1 MPAPP
6 HPGRGGGPGKGPPL
20 HRCCH
25 PRPTGTAIGVEVGPQ
40 GPHPAGNTEQRRQLL
55 SSKDSGEGGLGP
67 GPVPWVP
74 LGPPEGLEADGRS
87 EAPGCL
93 WVRPRVW
100 ATNRAPDVVSSAIKK
115 PGPPGRPRVCV
126 CLCPSENE
134 CGASRGSR
142 RRCSAAPG
150 AGSRS
155 RVWGGGQR
163 WPRHPRHPRHQGA
176 PAGSRR
182 ERAPRGP
189 ETRWA
194 PAWWR
199 GPARWAGDL
208 GLRMAAGG
216 GGRVGFREGEVGG
229 AGGADA
235 GTELL
240 PRAAL
245 PPRRGM
251 LPGPP
256 RRWDAGREAPEEQ
269 GPSAGSDSGE
279 AWTSG
284 EEAPGEPGAS
294 PQDR

>member
-1 MPAPP
+1 M
-6 HPGRGGGPGKGPPL
+6 
-20 HRCCH
+20 
-25 PRPTGTAIGVEVGPQ
+25 
-40 GPHPAGNTEQRRQLL
+40 
-55 SSKDSGEGGLGP
+55 
-67 GPVPWVP
+67 
-74 LGPPEGLEADGRS
+74 
-87 EAPGCL
+87 
-93 WVRPRVW
+93 
-100 ATNRAPDVVSSAIKK
+100 
-115 PGPPGRPRVCV
+115 
-126 CLCPSENE
+126 
-134 CGASRGSR
+134 
-142 RRCSAAPG
+142 
-150 AGSRS
+150 
-155 RVWGGGQR
+155 WGGGQR
-163 WPRHPRHPRHQGA
+163 WPRHPRHQGA

-208 GLRMAAGG
+208 GWRMAAGG
-216 GGRVGFREGEVGG
+216 GGRVGSPEGEVGG

-256 RRWDAGREAPEEQ
+256 RRWDAGREAPEER

-284 EEAPGEPGAS
+284 EEALGEPGTS
-294 PQDR
+294 PQDSPQPWSRRPSWTQREQLLARSPPGLAAEHSPGTPGRPWPCCLYRPPPLPPTPEPVLISSNTALPQLPFPPRWPGRWPPQG